1 MNTKTSTSQPR
12 EEFATPKEINDS
24 ALKCLRKMAR
34 HHGKVLPLGTLR
46 TKNGTPGEALTLNG
60 IAKIAESI
68 GYRAHTIGV
77 TLADLGRAIAMPCI
91 IKWNGHG
98 FVVVSAIVQNQL
110 AIGTD
115 EDSVTV
121 SASEFCK
128 NWLPDDG
135 GQGTVLVL
143 EPTTAF
149 FQETHSEAEQKPQ
162 GLRSLLDYLLRYPR
176 LLWQLSLGMVVGTV
190 LKLTMP
196 FLTQSIV
203 DVGVMNN
210 NLNFIY
216 IFLAAQLMLML
227 GRNSLEAIRGWLL
240 LYVSSRVGISLLA
253 DLVAKVMR
261 LPVSYFNEKVV
272 GEVMQRVEDQK
283 RIETFLSTQLTV
295 ILFSGINL
303 VVYTFIFI
311 LYDRTIFVIFLGAT
325 LLYLAWIKLFMQK
338 RRDYDFGRARIA
350 EQEQNKLV
358 QLVQGMP
365 DIKLANAELLKR
377 WDWEHVRTRLFK
389 QNMKLLKISQ
399 VQQIGGLLI
408 NDTKNLLITCLS
420 AKAVLDGHLSLGAM
434 LAVQQ
439 MLGQTNNATEQLFAY
454 FQQIQDARIS
464 TERINTV
471 HQLPEEENP
480 EAIKTSQLAEHQPI
494 VLDGVSFSYPGVDT
508 PTLRN
513 LDLCIP
519 AGKTT
524 AIVGS
529 SGSGKTTLLKL
540 LMKHYAPE
548 TGTVRLGRL
557 NFANMSA
564 HAWRSQCG
572 VVMSDGVIFS
582 DTILGNIALGDAEPD
597 LSRAQAAAKIANI
610 HHWVEATPLG
620 FHTAIGGE
628 FANLSQ
634 GQKQRMLI
642 ARAVYKNPEFLFFDE
657 GTSALDLQNQQVVLE
672 NLKRFFDHRTVVV
685 VAHRLSTIRNADQ
698 IVVIED
704 GQILE
709 KGTHQELITH
719 GGRYLEL
726 LTSQLEL
733 TA

>member
-1 MNTKTSTSQPR
+1 METTSQHTDVY
-12 EEFATPKEINDS
+12 ASPKDINES
-24 ALKCLRKMAR
+24 ALKCLRKLAR
-34 HHGKVLPLGTLR
+34 HHGKVVSLVSLR
-46 TKNGTPGEALTLNG
+46 TKLTVPHEAITLNG
-60 IAKIAESI
+60 MAKLAESI
-68 GYRAHTIGV
+68 GFRAHTVSI
-77 TLADLGRAIAMPCI
+77 TLAELQKAIALPCI

-98 FVVVSAIVQNQL
+98 FVVVSTIVQNQL

-115 EDSVTV
+115 QDSVTV

-128 NWLPDDG
+128 NWLPADTSL
-135 GQGTVLVL
+135 GTVLIL
-143 EPTTAF
+143 EPTAAF
-149 FQETHSEAEQKPQ
+149 FQETTPIAQQKPQ
-162 GLRSLLDYLLRYPR
+162 GLRSLWDYLSKYPR
-176 LLWQLSLGMVVGTV
+176 LIWQLTLGMVVGTF
-190 LKLTMP
+190 LKLSMP

-210 NLNFIY
+210 NLHFIY
-216 IFLAAQLMLML
+216 IFLAAQLMLMV

-261 LPVSYFNEKVV
+261 LPISYFNERVV

-283 RIETFLSTQLTV
+283 RIETFLSTHLTT
-295 ILFSGINL
+295 IAFSAVNL
-303 VVYTFIFI
+303 VVYTFIFL

-338 RRDYDFGRARIA
+338 RRDYDFGRARLA

-358 QLVQGMP
+358 QLVQGMS

-377 WDWEHVRTRLFK
+377 WDWEHIRTRLFK

-399 VQQIGGLLI
+399 VQQIGGLFI
-408 NDTKNLLITCLS
+408 NDTKNLVITCLS

-439 MLGQTNNATEQLFAY
+439 MLGQTNSATEQLFAY

-471 HQLPEEENP
+471 HQLPEEESQDSV
-480 EAIKTSQLAEHQPI
+480 KTAQLTQHQPI
-494 VLDGVSFSYPGVDT
+494 VLDDVSFAYPGAT
-508 PTLRN
+508 TATLRN
-513 LDLCIP
+513 LSLLIP

-540 LMKHYAPE
+540 LMKHYAPD
-548 TGTVRLGRL
+548 TGEVSLGKL
-557 NFANMSA
+557 NFVNMSA
-564 HAWRSQCG
+564 PAWRGTCG
-572 VVMSDGVIFS
+572 VVMSDGVVFS
-582 DTILGNIALGDAEPD
+582 DTILSNIALGDDDPD
-597 LSRAQAAAKIANI
+597 LTKARAAAKVANI
-610 HHWVEATPLG
+610 HKWVESTPLG
-620 FHTAIGGE
+620 FQTPIGGE
-628 FANLSQ
+628 YANLSQ
-634 GQKQRMLI
+634 GQKQRILI
-642 ARAVYKNPEFLFFDE
+642 ARAVYKDPEFLFFDE
-657 GTSALDLQNQQVVLE
+657 GTSALDLQNQQIVLD
-672 NLKRFFDHRTVVV
+672 NLKRFFDGRTVVV

-698 IVVIED
+698 IVVIEE

-709 KGTHQELITH
+709 KGTHEELINR

-726 LTSQLEL
+726 LTAQLEL
-733 TA
+733 AA

>member
-1 MNTKTSTSQPR
+1 MKTNNTP
-12 EEFATPKEINDS
+12 FADVHATPKDINES
-24 ALKCLRKMAR
+24 ALKCLRKLAR
-34 HHGKVLPLGTLR
+34 HHGKVISLVALR
-46 TKNGTPGEALTLNG
+46 TKVVAQNEAITLNDM
-60 IAKIAESI
+60 AKIAESI
-68 GYRAHTIGV
+68 GFRAHTVSI
-77 TLADLGRAIAMPCI
+77 TLAELGKTIALPCI

-98 FVVVSAIVQNQL
+98 FVVVSAIVQNQI

-115 EDSVTV
+115 QDSVTV

-128 NWLPDDG
+128 NWLPPHTT
-135 GQGTVLVL
+135 QGVVLVL

-149 FQETHSEAEQKPQ
+149 FQETTVIAEQKPQ
-162 GLRSLLDYLLRYPR
+162 GLRSLWDYLSKYPR
-176 LLWQLSLGMVVGTV
+176 LMWQLTLGMLVGTA

-216 IFLAAQLMLML
+216 IFLAAQLMLMV

-261 LPVSYFNEKVV
+261 LPISYFNEKVV

-283 RIETFLSTQLTV
+283 RIETFLSTQFTG
-295 ILFSGINL
+295 ILFSMVNL
-303 VVYTFIFI
+303 AVYTLIFI
-311 LYDRTIFVIFLGAT
+311 VYDRTIFFIFFGAT

-338 RRDYDFGRARIA
+338 RRDYDFGRARLA

-358 QLVQGMP
+358 QMVQGMS

-377 WDWEHVRTRLFK
+377 WDWEHIRTRLFK

-399 VQQIGGLLI
+399 VQQIGGLVI

-439 MLGQTNNATEQLFAY
+439 MLGQTNSATEQLFAY

-464 TERINTV
+464 TERINAI
-471 HQLPEEENP
+471 HQMPEEENQECVKTAQLP
-480 EAIKTSQLAEHQPI
+480 ENQPI
-494 VLDGVSFSYPGVDT
+494 VLDEVSFSYPGAT
-508 PTLRN
+508 TATLRN
-513 LDLCIP
+513 LKLVIP
-519 AGKTT
+519 ACKTT

-540 LMKHYAPE
+540 LMKHYAPD
-548 TGTVRLGRL
+548 TGGILLGKL
-557 NFANMSA
+557 NFVNMSA
-564 HAWRSQCG
+564 PAWRSKCG

-582 DTILGNIALGDAEPD
+582 DTILSNITLGDDDPD
-597 LSRAQAAAKIANI
+597 LTRARAAAKVANI
-610 HHWVEATPLG
+610 HKWVESTPLG
-620 FHTAIGGE
+620 FHTPIGGE
-628 FANLSQ
+628 YANLSQ
-634 GQKQRMLI
+634 GQKQRILI

-657 GTSALDLQNQQVVLE
+657 GTSALDLQNQQIVLE
-672 NLKRFFDHRTVVV
+672 NLKRFFDNRTVVV

-698 IVVIED
+698 IVVIEE
-704 GQILE
+704 GKILE
-709 KGTHQELITH
+709 KGTHNELIAL

-733 TA
+733 AA

>member
-1 MNTKTSTSQPR
+1 MRTHKNQLADVHAS
-12 EEFATPKEINDS
+12 PKDINES
-24 ALKCLRKMAR
+24 ALKCLRKLAR
-34 HHGKVLPLGTLR
+34 HHGKVISLVALR
-46 TKNGTPGEALTLNG
+46 TKLVAQNEAVTLNDV
-60 IAKIAESI
+60 AKIGESI
-68 GYRAHTIGV
+68 GFRAHAVNINLTELGKTIA
-77 TLADLGRAIAMPCI
+77 LPCVV
-91 IKWNGHG
+91 KWNGHG

-115 EDSVTV
+115 QDSVTV

-128 NWLPDDG
+128 NWSATHTD
-135 GQGTVLVL
+135 QGVVLVL

-149 FQETHSEAEQKPQ
+149 FQETEPIDEQKPQ
-162 GLRSLLDYLLRYPR
+162 GLRSLWDYLRKYPR
-176 LLWQLSLGMVVGTV
+176 LMWQLSLGMLAGTA

-210 NLNFIY
+210 NLHFIY

-261 LPVSYFNEKVV
+261 LPISYFNEKVV

-283 RIETFLSTQLTV
+283 RIETFLSTQLTG
-295 ILFSGINL
+295 ILFSMVNL
-303 VVYTFIFI
+303 VVYTLIFI
-311 LYDRTIFVIFLGAT
+311 VYDRTIFFIFFGAT
-325 LLYLAWIKLFMQK
+325 LLYLGWIKVFMQK

-358 QLVQGMP
+358 QLVQGMS

-377 WDWEHVRTRLFK
+377 WDWEHIRTRLFK

-399 VQQIGGLLI
+399 VQQIGGLII

-439 MLGQTNNATEQLFAY
+439 MLGQTNSATEQLFAY

-464 TERINTV
+464 TERINAV
-471 HQLPEEENP
+471 HQMPEEESQDCV
-480 EAIKTSQLAEHQPI
+480 KTNQLTENQPI
-494 VLDGVSFSYPGVDT
+494 VLDEVSFSYPGAT
-508 PTLRN
+508 ATTLRN
-513 LDLCIP
+513 LKLNIP

-540 LMKHYAPE
+540 LMKHYVPD
-548 TGTVRLGRL
+548 TGGVLLGRL
-557 NFANMSA
+557 SFLNISA
-564 HAWRSQCG
+564 PAWRSKCG

-582 DTILGNIALGDAEPD
+582 DTILSNIALGDEDPD
-597 LSRAQAAAKIANI
+597 LTKARAAAKVANI
-610 HHWVEATPLG
+610 HKWVESTPLG
-620 FHTAIGGE
+620 FHTPIGGE
-628 FANLSQ
+628 YANLSQ
-634 GQKQRMLI
+634 GQKQRILI

-657 GTSALDLQNQQVVLE
+657 GTSALDLQNQQIVLE
-672 NLKRFFDHRTVVV
+672 NLKQFFENRTVVV

-698 IVVIED
+698 IVVIEE

-709 KGTHQELITH
+709 KGTHNELISL

-733 TA
+733 AA

>member
-1 MNTKTSTSQPR
+1 MNTRATSSQTPDV
-12 EEFATPKEINDS
+12 FATPREINES
-24 ALKCLRKMAR
+24 AFKCLRKMAR

-46 TKNGTPGEALTLNG
+46 TKQGTSDEPLTLNG
-60 IAKIAESI
+60 IANIAESI
-68 GYRAHTIGV
+68 GYRAHTVSV
-77 TLADLGRAIAMPCI
+77 TLSELGRAIALPCI

-98 FVVVSAIVQNQL
+98 FVVVSTIVQNQL

-115 EDSVTV
+115 QDSVTV
-121 SASEFCK
+121 SASEFCQ
-128 NWLPDDG
+128 NWLPDDSG
-135 GQGTVLVL
+135 RGTVLVL

-149 FQETHSEAEQKPQ
+149 FQEIHSEAEQKPQ
-162 GLRSLLDYLLRYPR
+162 GLRSLLDYLRRYPR
-176 LLWQLSLGMVVGTV
+176 LLWQLSLGMVVGTI

-283 RIETFLSTQLTV
+283 RIETFLSTQLTT
-295 ILFSGINL
+295 ILFSTINL

-311 LYDRTIFVIFLGAT
+311 LYDRTIFVIFFGAT

-377 WDWEHVRTRLFK
+377 WDWEHIRTRLFK

-399 VQQIGGLLI
+399 IQQIGGLLI

-439 MLGQTNNATEQLFAY
+439 MLGQTNSATEQLFAY

-464 TERINTV
+464 TERINAV
-471 HQLPEEENP
+471 HRMPEEENP
-480 EAIKTSQLAEHQPI
+480 DAIKTSQLPEHQPL
-494 VLDGVSFSYPGVDT
+494 VLDDVSFSYPGAGT
-508 PTLRN
+508 PALRN

-529 SGSGKTTLLKL
+529 SGSGKTTLLKV

-548 TGTVRLGRL
+548 TGTVRLGKL

-582 DTILGNIALGDAEPD
+582 DTILSNIALGDAEPD
-597 LSRAQAAAKIANI
+597 LTRARAAAKVANI
-610 HHWVEATPLG
+610 HHWVEGTPLG

-628 FANLSQ
+628 FASLSQ

-672 NLKRFFDHRTVVV
+672 NLNRFFDQRTVVV

-709 KGTHQELITH
+709 KGTHEELIAH
-719 GGRYLEL
+719 GGRYVEL

>member
-1 MNTKTSTSQPR
+1 MRTHKNQ
-12 EEFATPKEINDS
+12 FADTHASPKDINES

-34 HHGKVLPLGTLR
+34 HHGKVISQVAMR
-46 TKNGTPGEALTLNG
+46 TKNFKQQEAVTLNDM
-60 IAKIAESI
+60 AKMAESI
-68 GYRAHTIGV
+68 GFRAHTISIG
-77 TLADLGRAIAMPCI
+77 LAELGKAIALPCI

-98 FVVVSAIVQNQL
+98 FVVVTTIVQNQL

-115 EDSVTV
+115 QDSVTV
-121 SASEFCK
+121 SASEFCT
-128 NWLPDDG
+128 NWLPADAD
-135 GQGTVLVL
+135 QGVVLVL

-149 FQETHSEAEQKPQ
+149 FQETESVTEQKPQ
-162 GLRSLLDYLLRYPR
+162 GLRSLLDYLSKYPR
-176 LLWQLSLGMVVGTV
+176 LMWQLTIGMIVGTA
-190 LKLTMP
+190 LKLTLP

-210 NLNFIY
+210 NLSFIY

-283 RIETFLSTQLTV
+283 RIETFLSTQLTG
-295 ILFSGINL
+295 ILFSLVNL

-311 LYDRTIFVIFLGAT
+311 IYDRTIFAIFFGAT

-338 RRDYDFGRARIA
+338 RRTYDFGRAQMA

-358 QLVQGMP
+358 QMMQGMS

-377 WDWEHVRTRLFK
+377 WDWEHIRTRLFK

-408 NDTKNLLITCLS
+408 NDTKNLVITCLS

-464 TERINTV
+464 TERINAV
-471 HQLPEEENP
+471 HQLAEEENL
-480 EAIKTSQLAEHQPI
+480 ASVKTSQLAENQPI
-494 VLDGVSFSYPGVDT
+494 VLDNVTFSYPGAASA
-508 PTLRN
+508 TLRHMK
-513 LDLCIP
+513 LYIP

-540 LMKHYAPE
+540 LMKHYAPT
-548 TGTVRLGRL
+548 TGEVLLGKL
-557 NFANMSA
+557 NFVNISA
-564 HAWRSQCG
+564 RAWRSRCG
-572 VVMSDGVIFS
+572 VVTADGVIFS
-582 DTILGNIALGDAEPD
+582 DTILSNIALGDDEPNM
-597 LSRAQAAAKIANI
+597 AQVRAAAKVANI
-610 HHWVEATPLG
+610 HKWVESTPMG
-620 FHTAIGGE
+620 FQTPIGGE
-628 FANLSQ
+628 YANLSQ
-634 GQKQRMLI
+634 GQKQRILI

-657 GTSALDLQNQQVVLE
+657 GTSALDLQNQQIVLD
-672 NLKRFFDHRTVVV
+672 NLNRFFADRTVVV

-698 IVVIED
+698 IVVVED

-709 KGTHQELITH
+709 KGTHHELIAQ

-733 TA
+733 AA

>member
-1 MNTKTSTSQPR
+1 METNASQPVYVH
-12 EEFATPKEINDS
+12 ASPKEINES
-24 ALKCLRKMAR
+24 ALKCLRKLAR
-34 HHGKVLPLGTLR
+34 HHGKVIPLGVLR
-46 TKNGTPGEALTLNG
+46 TKNIAQSEGLTLNG
-60 IAKIAESI
+60 IANIAESI
-68 GYRAHTIGV
+68 GFRAHTV
-77 TLADLGRAIAMPCI
+77 SVALADLGKTIALPCI

-115 EDSVTV
+115 QDSVTV

-128 NWLPDDG
+128 NWLPDAG
-135 GQGTVLVL
+135 RQGVVLVL

-149 FQETHSEAEQKPQ
+149 YHETGAVVEQKPQ
-162 GLRSLLDYLLRYPR
+162 GLRSLLDYLRKYPR
-176 LLWQLSLGMVVGTV
+176 LMWQLSLGMLVGTI

-283 RIETFLSTQLTV
+283 RVETFLSTQLTG
-295 ILFSGINL
+295 ILFSMINL

-311 LYDRTIFVIFLGAT
+311 LYDRTIFAIFFGAT
-325 LLYLAWIKLFMQK
+325 LLYLGWIKLFMQK
-338 RRDYDFGRARIA
+338 RRDYDFGRAHIA

-358 QLVQGMP
+358 QMVQGMP

-408 NDTKNLLITCLS
+408 NDTKNLIITCLS

-434 LAVQQ
+434 LAIQQ
-439 MLGQTNNATEQLFAY
+439 MLGQTNSATEQLFAY

-464 TERINTV
+464 TERINAV
-471 HQLPEEENP
+471 HQLPEEEDP
-480 EAIKTSQLAEHQPI
+480 DAVKTSQLPENQPI
-494 VLDGVSFSYPGVDT
+494 VLDDVSFSYPGAT
-508 PTLRN
+508 SATLRN
-513 LDLCIP
+513 LNLFIP

-540 LMKHYAPE
+540 LMKHYAPD
-548 TGTVRLGRL
+548 TGR
-557 NFANMSA
+557 
-564 HAWRSQCG
+564 
-572 VVMSDGVIFS
+572 
-582 DTILGNIALGDAEPD
+582 
-597 LSRAQAAAKIANI
+597 
-610 HHWVEATPLG
+610 
-620 FHTAIGGE
+620 
-628 FANLSQ
+628 
-634 GQKQRMLI
+634 
-642 ARAVYKNPEFLFFDE
+642 
-657 GTSALDLQNQQVVLE
+657 
-672 NLKRFFDHRTVVV
+672 
-685 VAHRLSTIRNADQ
+685 
-698 IVVIED
+698 
-704 GQILE
+704 
-709 KGTHQELITH
+709 
-719 GGRYLEL
+719 
-726 LTSQLEL
+726 
-733 TA
+733 

>member
-1 MNTKTSTSQPR
+1 MNTKASNSPPSDV
-12 EEFATPKEINDS
+12 FATPKEINES

-34 HHGKVLPLGTLR
+34 HHGKVLPLGALR
-46 TKNGTPGEALTLNG
+46 TRNSTPDEALTLNG
-60 IAKIAESI
+60 IAHIAESI
-68 GYRAHTIGV
+68 GYRAHTVGV
-77 TLADLGRAIAMPCI
+77 TLVELGKAIALPCI
-91 IKWNGHG
+91 VKWNGHG

-115 EDSVTV
+115 QDSVTV

-128 NWLPDDG
+128 NWLPDDS

-162 GLRSLLDYLLRYPR
+162 GLRSLLDYLRRFPR
-176 LLWQLSLGMVVGTV
+176 LLWQLSLGMIVGTI

-210 NLNFIY
+210 NLHFIY

-295 ILFSGINL
+295 ILFSAINL
-303 VVYTFIFI
+303 FVYTFIFI
-311 LYDRTIFVIFLGAT
+311 LYDRTIFVIFFGAT
-325 LLYLAWIKLFMQK
+325 LLYLAWIKLFMQQ

-350 EQEQNKLV
+350 KEEQNKLV

-365 DIKLANAELLKR
+365 DIKFANAELLKR
-377 WDWEHVRTRLFK
+377 WDWEHIRTRLFK

-464 TERINTV
+464 TERINSV
-471 HQLPEEENP
+471 HRMPEEENP
-480 EAIKTSQLAEHQPI
+480 DAIKTGQLPQHQDI
-494 VLDGVSFSYPGVDT
+494 VLDNVSFSYPGAGT

-540 LMKHYAPE
+540 LMKQYAPE
-548 TGTVRLGRL
+548 AGVVRLGKL
-557 NFANMSA
+557 DFAHMSA

-582 DTILGNIALGDAEPD
+582 DTILNNIALGDAEPD
-597 LSRAQAAAKIANI
+597 LTKARSAAKVANI
-610 HHWVEATPLG
+610 HQWVEATLLG

-628 FANLSQ
+628 LANLSQ

-672 NLKRFFDHRTVVV
+672 NLNRFFDQRTVVV

-709 KGTHQELITH
+709 KGTHQELIVH

-733 TA
+733 AT